1 MYEDIDLFDNTRGGY
16 NLDNSSDDELN
27 TMYKNVISARFG
39 GKFISK
45 LKENKQKNDDVKSV
59 LSNEVKK
66 DRRNIQPKSLS
77 ELLQHISNDIKVTK
91 SGGISDEKTDMY
103 LNSLFKENN
112 DENDLDESSEI
123 KDEYKPLTVNDNNP
137 DGIFDMIDIPSS
149 DISTDLISNNQPYT
163 QSKLQNND
171 TEEVNEL
178 FKEKIKPKNRKKK
191 GGYNKITVVDSSS
204 KGLEYTKDIKR
215 EEVDK
220 GEDKDYIKFVNE
232 QKYGKIDEI
241 GDPENIMFEYTKERT
256 NNINKNKIS
265 EEDLTSITDDITNP
279 KKSNITVRS
288 KQTAIDMD
296 KTINNIEQNSDNIDS
311 LFKD

>member
-27 TMYKNVISARFG
+27 TMYKNVISVRFG

-204 KGLEYTKDIKR
+204 KGLEYTKDIN
-215 EEVDK
+215 V
-220 GEDKDYIKFVNE
+220 
-232 QKYGKIDEI
+232 
-241 GDPENIMFEYTKERT
+241 
-256 NNINKNKIS
+256 
-265 EEDLTSITDDITNP
+265 
-279 KKSNITVRS
+279 KK
-288 KQTAIDMD
+288 
-296 KTINNIEQNSDNIDS
+296 
-311 LFKD
+311 